1 MSERNVLLKNVKH
14 PFLVGLH
21 FSFQT
26 ADKLY
31 FVLDYINGGEVSS
44 KKIISISYHVH
55 GGRVDIFTLPFKY
68 RKSCKGK
75 SHGGEVTRFNVS
87 ACQLLNYQRI
97 LRPFPAIVLPCYIC

>member
-31 FVLDYINGGEVSS
+31 FVLDYINGGEVSHRKGMETS
-44 KKIISISYHVH
+44 LWVPVHSIL
-55 GGRVDIFTLPFKY
+55 IFTL
-68 RKSCKGK
+68 R
-75 SHGGEVTRFNVS
+75 GE
-87 ACQLLNYQRI
+87 A
-97 LRPFPAIVLPCYIC
+97 

>member
-31 FVLDYINGGEVSS
+31 FVLDYINGGELF
-44 KKIISISYHVH
+44 YHLQRERCFLEPRARFYAAEIASALGYLHSLNIV
-55 GGRVDIFTLPFKY
+55 Y
-68 RKSCKGK
+68 R
-75 SHGGEVTRFNVS
+75 
-87 ACQLLNYQRI
+87 
-97 LRPFPAIVLPCYIC
+97 